1 MVFSF
6 RLSRNWENIF
16 RRARKN
22 RNGKCGGAAA
32 CLVGRK
38 VVQTGRDFWS
48 SALAKISTEPWLTTT
63 SGALAGSRGQLR
75 GD

>member
-1 MVFSF
+1 MVSLSGSVEIGKIFSGVP
-6 RLSRNWENIF
+6 
-16 RRARKN
+16 RKN
-22 RNGKCGGAAA
+22 RNGNCGGAAA
-32 CLVGRK
+32 GLGGRK

-63 SGALAGSRGQLR
+63 SGALAGSRGQLP